1 MRRGESSSTV
11 TAISYRCPRVVVG
24 SGEGAEINKE
34 EETKNNNCE
43 ATFPFPAK
51 VLFLY
56 SAISFT
62 SSLPLSPFSNR
73 GDLLTHS
80 TPGCAITTT
89 PSKSPPSPIITSI
102 YISNLVITKKKKRK
116 KESIC
121 ISNTTTPMMRREPD
135 KGASRRE
142 KVLGKIGLDFSANS
156 MFWNRLHKLATQ
168 TV

>member
-102 YISNLVITKKKKRK
+102 YISNLVITKKKKKERK
-116 KESIC
+116 HLHLEYYYAYDEARTRQGSITEGESSWKNRARFQC
-121 ISNTTTPMMRREPD
+121 
-135 KGASRRE
+135 KFY
-142 KVLGKIGLDFSANS
+142 VLE
-156 MFWNRLHKLATQ
+156 
-168 TV
+168 